1 MSFREFP
8 EGLLCLRLRDAIDEE
23 PVARSQGMLFCD
35 WVPVFVGQRCL
46 DHRTGQVHEGGNR
59 SSEGDVFDTGG
70 DGLADDVEGP
80 FSGDLGKTSV
90 SWGSES
96 GQGGGPPRGYP

>member
-8 EGLLCLRLRDAIDEE
+8 EGLLCLCLRDTIDEE
-23 PVARSQGMLFCD
+23 PVTRSQSTLFCD
-35 WVPVFVGQRCL
+35 WVPVFVRQRCL
-46 DHRTGQVHEGGNR
+46 DHWAGQVHEGDNR
-59 SSEGDVFDTGG
+59 SSEGNMFDTGG

-80 FSGDLGKTSV
+80 FSGDLRKTGV
-90 SWGSES
+90 SWRSEG